1 MSIILQTNPKEK
13 RARLRQLLSWGYIT
27 QQEAN
32 EMYHEYLRLFKR
44 VNGDKR
50 LFNNITVGNMLRLVG
65 LVFAALC

>member
-27 QQEAN
+27 QQQAN
-32 EMYHEYLRLFKR
+32 QMYRDYLRLFKR
-44 VNGDKR
+44 VNGDIR
-50 LFNNITVGNMLRLVG
+50 LFNNITVANMLKLVG